1 MSKLKKTPIKYTSR
15 DFQSIKNDLIEHSKR
30 YYPDG
35 WKDFSKSTMNSLM
48 IDTVAY
54 VGDVLSY
61 YVDYQ
66 VNESF
71 LDTALEFNNIRK
83 HARAMGYKFAGNPSS
98 YGIVAMFCLVPAT
111 SDGTAP
117 DLSYMPII
125 KRGSSFRAANG
136 GTFTLTENVRFDKT
150 SNEVVAARF
159 NSTTGATTHFA
170 VKAYGQV
177 SSGVF
182 QRITADLTDT
192 AFERFRKIRIG
203 GATISEII
211 SIKDSDGN
219 DYYEVEN
226 LAQEVIFRET
236 TNNDALSDGVTSIL
250 KPFVA
255 ARRYVFEQDDSG
267 TYLQFGFGSETDSV
281 GAIADPSQVAIKMF
295 GKPSISKM
303 SFDPSKLLHT
313 DKLGVCPSGTELVII
328 AKSNEIAN
336 VNAASNTVTTVGN
349 LKVSFDNTETLT
361 TVKKAAVVNSIEV
374 TNEDPIVGST
384 EKITNEELKVRSK
397 TYYSTQNRAVTKQD
411 YESMVYNMPNKFG
424 VVKRISVVN
433 DPSATNRR
441 LAIYLI
447 SEDNS
452 GKLITA
458 NTKIKNNVKNWIM
471 QYKSLNDVI
480 DLFDAKIVNFGINFK
495 VTVDHRFSRFDIIG
509 RCVTRLKEYFSNQLY
524 IGEPVYITR
533 LYSVLSKVE
542 GVSDVKKVN
551 VYQKFGGNYSST
563 RINFSEALS
572 KDGTYIQTP
581 QNVIMELKYP
591 DVDIKGNLIK

>member
-1 MSKLKKTPIKYTSR
+1 
-15 DFQSIKNDLIEHSKR
+15 
-30 YYPDG
+30 
-35 WKDFSKSTMNSLM
+35 
-48 IDTVAY
+48 
-54 VGDVLSY
+54 
-61 YVDYQ
+61 
-66 VNESF
+66 
-71 LDTALEFNNIRK
+71 
-83 HARAMGYKFAGNPSS
+83 
-98 YGIVAMFCLVPAT
+98 
-111 SDGTAP
+111 
-117 DLSYMPII
+117 
-125 KRGSSFRAANG
+125 
-136 GTFTLTENVRFDKT
+136 
-150 SNEVVAARF
+150 
-159 NSTTGATTHFA
+159 
-170 VKAYGQV
+170 
-177 SSGVF
+177 
-182 QRITADLTDT
+182 
-192 AFERFRKIRIG
+192 
-203 GATISEII
+203 
-211 SIKDSDGN
+211 
-219 DYYEVEN
+219 
-226 LAQEVIFRET
+226 
-236 TNNDALSDGVTSIL
+236 
-250 KPFVA
+250 
-255 ARRYVFEQDDSG
+255 
-267 TYLQFGFGSETDSV
+267 LQFGFGSESDSV
-281 GAIADPSQVAIKMF
+281 DAIADPSQVAVKMF

-303 SFDPSKLLHT
+303 SFDPSRLLHT

-328 AKSNEIAN
+328 AKSNETSN

-447 SEDNS
+447 SEDNN

-458 NTKIKNNVKNWIM
+458 NTKIKSNVKNWIM

-480 DLFDAKIVNFGINFK
+480 DLFDAKIVNFGIDFK
-495 VTVDHRFSRFDIIG
+495 VTLDHRFSRFDIIG